1 MLAKAAREQMMHLEA
16 LQSSLSGN
24 TAPTENTEED
34 QGALSGRGDEG
45 ANANKKRR
53 RRAGKKQ

>member
-1 MLAKAAREQMMHLEA
+1 MMHLEA